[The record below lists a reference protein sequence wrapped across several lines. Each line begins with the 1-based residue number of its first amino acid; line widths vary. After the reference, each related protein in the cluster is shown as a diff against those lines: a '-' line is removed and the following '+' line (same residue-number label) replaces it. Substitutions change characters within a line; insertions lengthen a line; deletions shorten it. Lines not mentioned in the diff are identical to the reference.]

1 MTITTTQ
8 REAALRLI
16 DELSRPHCD
25 LGQQEA
31 AALLR
36 ELLAEPHYTIT
47 WDAQGRRLVNGELA
61 PEHRTAKPAQQPQ
74 DEPVAWCCLTP
85 SGKIAYSDGKP
96 MVMPGPVGN
105 EVHRTPLYAH
115 PQQRKSLS
123 AEQIDKILDR
133 VRMNWASSPPTHEF
147 ALAFARAVERAH
159 GIGGKE

>member
-36 ELLAEPHYTIT
+36 ELLAEPPAWSGDPSTQDYAST
-47 WDAQGRRLVNGELA
+47 QRELA
-61 PEHRTAKPAQQPQ
+61 AAPQ
-74 DEPVAWCCLTP
+74 GEPVAWCCLTP